1 MEREASSYGRT
12 KTAAA
17 VAAKPVMQF
26 RGGKCIFVHCAA
38 GERDGRNKGGKTLP
52 RIAIHLHKIHSTA
65 VDRASLTLGPGHGL
79 FVVNSWTKDTPKVGD

>member
-26 RGGKCIFVHCAA
+26 RGGKCIFVHRAA
-38 GERDGRNKGGKTLP
+38 GEGGR
-52 RIAIHLHKIHSTA
+52 
-65 VDRASLTLGPGHGL
+65 RA
-79 FVVNSWTKDTPKVGD
+79 K